1 MIYFEF
7 VVEVGGNSKNME
19 VEEDDMLTQQRK
31 NFEADK
37 AKGDAEMEN
46 RTTFFDYDFLR
57 SKKQKSRNQ
66 KISLWRRILCCS
78 LLHKQSSQA
87 VLEVYFSCA
96 KVSTA
101 SRTRLGWFS
110 PIF

>member
-87 VLEVYFSCA
+87 VLEVYF
-96 KVSTA
+96 
-101 SRTRLGWFS
+101 
-110 PIF
+110 